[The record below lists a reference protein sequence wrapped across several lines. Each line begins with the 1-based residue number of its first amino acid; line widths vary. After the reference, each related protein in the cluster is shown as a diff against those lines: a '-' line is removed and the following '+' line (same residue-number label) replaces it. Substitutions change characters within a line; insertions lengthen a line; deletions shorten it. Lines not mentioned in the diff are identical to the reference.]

1 MRASICL
8 QGGAVALSSEGGN
21 LNVSSSSFTSNK
33 AISIGG
39 AVAVTERKSASI
51 SSSNFTNNEL
61 LMRREERCLAAGG
74 GFYCLTC
81 KDVAIRA
88 SQFLGNKACF
98 GGGAAVLQAGNSNFV
113 DSSFESNEASWTDA
127 PGRVMLQQSKQGLG
141 SGSKS
146 QKQQE
151 ALDILG
157 ALDANTTA
165 DNGFYTG
172 GGGLYLSVA
181 GPANVSGS
189 TFKNNK
195 AYNGGKLCFVPAA
208 CISCQRLCCLAG
220 QNTEKE
226 QHAVLRHNCV
236 SEH

>member
-1 MRASICL
+1 LGDGGILEAARKQAKQVLICFL
-8 QGGAVALSSEGGN
+8 VPLCACCCMQGGAVAVSSEGGQLTVN
-21 LNVSSSSFTSNK
+21 SSSFTSNR

-51 SSSNFTNNEL
+51 SNSNFTKNEL
-61 LMRREERCLAAGG
+61 LLRHEERCLAAGG
-74 GFYCLTC
+74 GFYCLLC
-81 KDVAIRA
+81 NAVAIRA
-88 SQFLGNKACF
+88 SQFLGNKACY
-98 GGGAAVLQAGNSNFV
+98 GGGAAVLQAGRSNSVNSV
-113 DSSFESNEASWTDA
+113 FEGNEAAPIDA
-127 PGRVMLQQSKQGLG
+127 RGRVMLQQSKQWLG

-146 QKQQE
+146 QKQQ

-165 DNGFYTG
+165 DSGFYTG

-195 AYNGGKLCFVPAA
+195 AYNGGKL
-208 CISCQRLCCLAG
+208 
-220 QNTEKE
+220 
-226 QHAVLRHNCV
+226 
-236 SEH
+236 